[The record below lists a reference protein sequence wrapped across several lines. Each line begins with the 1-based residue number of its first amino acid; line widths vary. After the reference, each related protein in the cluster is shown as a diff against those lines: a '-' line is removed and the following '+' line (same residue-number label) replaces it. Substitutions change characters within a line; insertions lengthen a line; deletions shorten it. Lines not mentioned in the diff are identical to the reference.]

1 VTVGVHADRSPDRM
15 RVRAAVA
22 ALTGG
27 LFLEALDQNLFATTL
42 PTVAGDVGAGTHLSW
57 ISTATVGLSL
67 RRRPS

>member
-1 VTVGVHADRSPDRM
+1 MSGASQLALPTWTVG
-15 RVRAAVA
+15 VRAAVA